1 MKKQKKPLSKKTQ
14 IILIAVG
21 GLLVLV
27 LGYMVVVK
35 PQGAKAKALQKEAAD
50 TQAQIAQLQAAVA
63 EQKRKP
69 VIRAA
74 DIYRLAKAMPDS
86 SQTVDGTDMPDI
98 LLELNQIARQAGITL
113 KSIAPAGL
121 KPWTGYGEV
130 PITLSFDA
138 NFYSL
143 SDMLFRLR
151 TLVSVHDGELRA
163 YGRLFSITHIGL
175 GGPGEKGYPE
185 VAVDVAISA
194 FVYGQNLPASGP
206 AVPEAPTTSGTT
218 GTTSTPAS
226 TDAATT
232 APTTTTPSA
241 SGNATAAG
249 AP

>member
-14 IILIAVG
+14 IILIVVG

-35 PQGAKAKALQKEAAD
+35 PQGAKATALLKEAEA
-50 TQAQIAQLQAAVA
+50 TQAQIAQLQAAAA

-74 DIYRLAKAMPDS
+74 DVYRLAKAMPDS

-98 LLELNQIARQAGITL
+98 LLELNQLARQAGITL
-113 KSIAPAGL
+113 KTIAPAGL
-121 KPWTGYGEV
+121 NPSTGYGEV

-143 SDMLFRLR
+143 SDMLYRLR
-151 TLVSVHDGELRA
+151 ALVSVHDGELRA

-175 GGPGEKGYPE
+175 GGPGEKGYPD

-206 AVPEAPTTSGTT
+206 AIPAAPTTSGATET
-218 GTTSTPAS
+218 GAAS
-226 TDAATT
+226 T
-232 APTTTTPSA
+232 APTTTTPS
-241 SGNATAAG
+241 GDATAAG